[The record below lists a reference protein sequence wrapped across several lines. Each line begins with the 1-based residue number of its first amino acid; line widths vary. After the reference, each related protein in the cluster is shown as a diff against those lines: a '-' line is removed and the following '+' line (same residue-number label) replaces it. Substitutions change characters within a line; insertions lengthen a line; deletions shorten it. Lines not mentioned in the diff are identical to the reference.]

1 MQFIQLLQGGMLRYW
16 QLFVIFLMLNN
27 LVTDI
32 LSRKHLG
39 WLALLSGLIN
49 TVGWILLL
57 GTKAPFARSITL
69 YAISSYALTVV
80 VASFF
85 FGESFTR
92 WQLLGIAFGG
102 VAIVLLA

>member
-1 MQFIQLLQGGMLRYW
+1 MYQTLQLVLARYW
-16 QLFVIFLMLNN
+16 QFFVLFLVLNN

-39 WLALLSGLIN
+39 WLAFLSGMIN

-57 GTKAPFARSITL
+57 GTKAPFARSISL
-69 YAISSYALTVV
+69 YAITSYALTAL
-80 VASFF
+80 VASLFF
-85 FGESFTR
+85 AETFTK

-102 VAIVLLA
+102 VAVALLA